1 MSSHRKLRISFLL
14 NAFIVTLLLVA
25 PIPFFSQI
33 IKDIPLI
40 SLFLGEVSFIF
51 LVVLASFPKAGL
63 NEILR
68 IGSRYLFFVSSC
80 FSVMS
85 FLPIDAKFKLFSFD
99 FSEGGMPDMVA
110 VNIIGLII
118 LNTVA
123 CLFFGVELNR
133 KDLPSEEIELP
144 RKTKVED
151 ILLPRPA
158 EVEPPKNEISSELKK
173 DVNTLFELYLQ
184 DYEAGNLE
192 SDEKLENIENALL
205 TNITPKISGAM
216 CTDKQGNVLHDTVF
230 HWEGYPRET
239 LIQVFNRNNENSK
252 ELGTGALCQLLLK
265 DGTYWYLVAKYKG
278 NFLMLQTDEND
289 PSALLETGYKVFK
302 AV

>member
-1 MSSHRKLRISFLL
+1 MSSQRKLRISFLL

-68 IGSRYLFFVSSC
+68 IGSRYLIFVSAC

-99 FSEGGMPDMVA
+99 FSEGAVPNLVA
-110 VNIIGLII
+110 VNIVGLII
-118 LNTVA
+118 LNTVS

-133 KDLPSEEIELP
+133 KDLPVEEINIP
-144 RKTKVED
+144 QKVKVED
-151 ILLPRPA
+151 ILLPR
-158 EVEPPKNEISSELKK
+158 EVEPETKEISKELKK
-173 DVNTLFELYLQ
+173 DVNTLFELYLK

-192 SDEKLENIENALL
+192 NDEKLENIENALL

-230 HWEGYPRET
+230 HWDGYPRET

>member
-1 MSSHRKLRISFLL
+1 MMHRKLRISFLL
-14 NAFIVTLLLVA
+14 NAFVVTLLLVA

-33 IKDIPLI
+33 VKDIPLI
-40 SLFLGEVSFIF
+40 SLFLGEVSLIF

-63 NEILR
+63 NEILK
-68 IGSRYLFFVSSC
+68 IGSKYLFFVSAC

-85 FLPIDAKFKLFSFD
+85 FLPIASKFKLFSFD

-133 KDLPSEEIELP
+133 KDLPVEEIDLP
-144 RKTKVED
+144 KKTKVED
-151 ILLPRPA
+151 ILLPRAP
-158 EVEPPKNEISSELKK
+158 EPESQHISSELKK
-173 DVNTLFELYLQ
+173 DVNTLFELYLK
-184 DYEAGNLE
+184 DYEEGNLE
-192 SDEKLENIENALL
+192 NDEKLENIESALL
-205 TNITPKISGAM
+205 TNITPKIHGAM

-230 HWEGYPRET
+230 HWDGYPRET

-252 ELGTGALCQLLLK
+252 ELGTGSLCQLLLK
-265 DGTYWYLVAKYKG
+265 DSSYWYLVAKYKG

-302 AV
+302 SV

>member
-1 MSSHRKLRISFLL
+1 MSSQRKLRISFLL

-63 NEILR
+63 NEILQ
-68 IGSRYLFFVSSC
+68 IGSRYLIFVSAC

-99 FSEGGMPDMVA
+99 FSEGGVPNLVA
-110 VNIIGLII
+110 VNIVGLII

-133 KDLPSEEIELP
+133 KDLPVEEINIP
-144 RKTKVED
+144 QKVKVED
-151 ILLPRPA
+151 ILIPR
-158 EVEPPKNEISSELKK
+158 EIETETKEISKELKK
-173 DVNTLFELYLQ
+173 DVNTLYELYLK
-184 DYEAGNLE
+184 DYEAGNLD

-230 HWEGYPRET
+230 HWDGYPRET

>member
-1 MSSHRKLRISFLL
+1 M
-14 NAFIVTLLLVA
+14 LLVA

-63 NEILR
+63 NEILS
-68 IGSRYLFFVSSC
+68 IGSRYLFFVSAC

-85 FLPIDAKFKLFSFD
+85 FLPIDPKFKLFSFD
-99 FSEGGMPDMVA
+99 FSEGGMPNMVA
-110 VNIIGLII
+110 VNLIGLVI

-133 KDLPSEEIELP
+133 KDLPAEEIDIP
-144 RKTKVED
+144 QKTKVED
-151 ILLPRPA
+151 ILLPRP
-158 EVEPPKNEISSELKK
+158 VEIETKEISKELKK
-173 DVNTLFELYLQ
+173 DVNTLFELYLK

-192 SDEKLENIENALL
+192 NDEKLENIENALL
-205 TNITPKISGAM
+205 SNITPKINGAM

-230 HWEGYPRET
+230 HWDGYPRET

-265 DGTYWYLVAKYKG
+265 DSNYWYLVAKYKG

>member
-1 MSSHRKLRISFLL
+1 
-14 NAFIVTLLLVA
+14 
-25 PIPFFSQI
+25 
-33 IKDIPLI
+33 
-40 SLFLGEVSFIF
+40 
-51 LVVLASFPKAGL
+51 
-63 NEILR
+63 
-68 IGSRYLFFVSSC
+68 
-80 FSVMS
+80 
-85 FLPIDAKFKLFSFD
+85 
-99 FSEGGMPDMVA
+99 MVA
-110 VNIIGLII
+110 VNLIGLVI

-133 KDLPSEEIELP
+133 KDLPAEEIDIP
-144 RKTKVED
+144 QKTKVED
-151 ILLPRPA
+151 ILLPRP
-158 EVEPPKNEISSELKK
+158 VEIETKEISKELKK
-173 DVNTLFELYLQ
+173 DVNTLFELYLK

-192 SDEKLENIENALL
+192 NDEKLENIENALL
-205 TNITPKISGAM
+205 SNITPKINGAM

-230 HWEGYPRET
+230 HWDGYPRET

-265 DGTYWYLVAKYKG
+265 DSNYWYLVAKYKG